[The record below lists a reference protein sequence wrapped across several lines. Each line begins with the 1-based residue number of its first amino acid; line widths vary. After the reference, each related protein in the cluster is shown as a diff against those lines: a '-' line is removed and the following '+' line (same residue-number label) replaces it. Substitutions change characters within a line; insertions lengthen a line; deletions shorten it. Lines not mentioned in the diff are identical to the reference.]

1 MEDMFAA
8 KKLVHEKVRHNR
20 EPSSVAHVDFDLTCL
35 YLRPPYTPHHFS
47 FLQYDGSWPDY
58 LELRDR
64 LFAVS
69 GRKGKYPQCFISRGS
84 KGNEK
89 FEFVGMWEDIEN
101 LADMDTIPADFL
113 ASHPEIKTFSRVFA
127 DVQRTASN

>member
-1 MEDMFAA
+1 MKRSDTT
-8 KKLVHEKVRHNR
+8 V
-20 EPSSVAHVDFDLTCL
+20 S
-35 YLRPPYTPHHFS
+35 PPPLHTSFSISRACTSAPRTHHITFR